1 MGSPVDAPAG
11 DVGNYRPWQY
21 IVHSLALEL
30 PVRDGVV
37 ELIGLRDAVLLKL
50 SPSGSGKIC

>member
-1 MGSPVDAPAG
+1 MAVTAG
-11 DVGNYRPWQY
+11 LGNTSYQ
-21 IVHSLALEL
+21 LALKL

-50 SPSGSGKIC
+50 GPWRPGKITDLR